1 MSNILSQLN
10 SEQKKAVE
18 NIFGP
23 TLVIAGAGSGKTRAL
38 TYKVAYLI
46 EQKISPHEI
55 LVLTFTNKAANEMKS
70 RIVELVGD
78 KSRFVTMG
86 TFHSVFSKILR
97 YESEKIGYQ
106 SNYTIY
112 DSDDSKSFMKNIMDD
127 LGIST
132 QQYKPN
138 VFCSIISKAK
148 NKLVSPIEFT
158 KNARGLF
165 EEKIALCYEEYQN
178 RLKKSNAMDFDDLIL
193 KPIEL
198 FSRFPK
204 VLEKYQEKFKFILVD
219 EYQDTNKVQYTLI
232 KMFAEKNKNICVV
245 GDDSQSIYSFR
256 GADIRNI
263 LDFQIDYSDCKTF
276 RLEQNYRSTKNILE
290 SANCVIKNNFG
301 KIPKNLWTENQ
312 NGEKITILICKD
324 EKDEGE
330 IISKKVEEEIRKLKL
345 NLKDVAILYRTNAQS
360 RAIEDAFR
368 KFQIPY
374 RIVGGIEFYKRK
386 EIKDVLAY
394 LKFISNPND
403 NESLNRI
410 INFPSRGIGETSL
423 NKIKNYA
430 NEKKINFFEALNNIE
445 KIEEIQKRTK
455 DAIQKFTTCIW
466 KYIDLRN
473 KISLSEFS
481 KMLIE
486 EIAILNLLKEE
497 GTIESMSKWE
507 NIQELLSGISEYEN
521 EKESSTLEEFLQDIS
536 LLTNVDNLN
545 TENNSVTLMTLHSA
559 KGLEY
564 PIVFVAGV
572 EEGLLPL
579 SNGFSFNDE
588 EVEEERRLMY
598 VGITRAMAKLYLT
611 LTKTRFRFGDLQY
624 STPSRFISEIDKK
637 FYTEENSNK
646 IFLNE
651 SFYNKKKYDDYI
663 DETFNSEN
671 DTKKVYVGSRVSHET
686 FGSGRVISINENG
699 SKVTVNFDKYGK
711 KQLLLMYANLK
722 PITF

>member
-1 MSNILSQLN
+1 
-10 SEQKKAVE
+10 
-18 NIFGP
+18 
-23 TLVIAGAGSGKTRAL
+23 
-38 TYKVAYLI
+38 
-46 EQKISPHEI
+46 
-55 LVLTFTNKAANEMKS
+55 
-70 RIVELVGD
+70 
-78 KSRFVTMG
+78 
-86 TFHSVFSKILR
+86 
-97 YESEKIGYQ
+97 
-106 SNYTIY
+106 
-112 DSDDSKSFMKNIMDD
+112 
-127 LGIST
+127 
-132 QQYKPN
+132 
-138 VFCSIISKAK
+138 
-148 NKLVSPIEFT
+148 
-158 KNARGLF
+158 
-165 EEKIALCYEEYQN
+165 
-178 RLKKSNAMDFDDLIL
+178 
-193 KPIEL
+193 
-198 FSRFPK
+198 
-204 VLEKYQEKFKFILVD
+204 
-219 EYQDTNKVQYTLI
+219 
-232 KMFAEKNKNICVV
+232 MFAEKNKNICVV